1 MNHIFPFSTNECY
14 NYTNLKTTIHVLTL
28 SRPASGRHES
38 RTKIVFFFE
47 NNAVDRT
54 TFAGRPTELV
64 GLTVCASFILDLPYL
79 AHISL
84 LWLA

>member
-28 SRPASGRHES
+28 KLASRHES
-38 RTKIVFFFE
+38 HTKIVFFFE
-47 NNAVDRT
+47 NNAVDCT
-54 TFAGRPTELV
+54 TFAGWPTESV
-64 GLTVCASFILDLPYL
+64 GLIVCASFILDLPYL